1 MNFRQNLFY
10 EYVSIC
16 KFVSCILIICNLHL
30 PLNDQM
36 SDNHINRRQTRLLA
50 RHSYLSTPSVKNAYR
65 LAGSSCFAI
74 ALLLSCFAIAL
85 CLLCYCFALVLLL
98 PCGSCHMQG
107 DNADLALSQWCVV
120 LRADETTDPNRCFRF
135 GHGHLA
141 RPLGCLCEVVPRRR
155 YRSRK
160 HGMACLLKAAEQA

>member
-74 ALLLSCFAIAL
+74 ALLLSCSCLVVLVTCREITQTLHSPNGAL
-85 CLLCYCFALVLLL
+85 CFALTR
-98 PCGSCHMQG
+98 PQIQTDAS
-107 DNADLALSQWCVV
+107 DLAMDTWQGLWDACARWS
-120 LRADETTDPNRCFRF
+120 LADGIHPGSTGWLQLHTAGIFEVFR
-135 GHGHLA
+135 
-141 RPLGCLCEVVPRRR
+141 
-155 YRSRK
+155 
-160 HGMACLLKAAEQA
+160 